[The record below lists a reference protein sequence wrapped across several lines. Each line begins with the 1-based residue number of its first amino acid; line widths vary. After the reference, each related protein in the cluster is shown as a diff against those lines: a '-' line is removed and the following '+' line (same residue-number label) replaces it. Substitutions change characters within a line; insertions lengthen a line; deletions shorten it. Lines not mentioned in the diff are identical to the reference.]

1 MFSSFL
7 TLLQGLCLRLALQSL
22 ELVTFLCSFSLL
34 LHQPNCSEGRE
45 GCLCFSSLSYGKSSF
60 PFLLPLETQKRRVT
74 EACLQASIDELQKPP
89 CPTREE
95 RFSTFFFKGRVFP
108 LPLGISGCSL
118 NFKYNYQ
125 VYTLSKLCLVPLAT
139 ALTFIA
145 HPKGTCTF
153 HDNNTSL
160 IRKGRNLNL
169 LE

>member
-7 TLLQGLCLRLALQSL
+7 TLLQGLCLRLALQFL

-45 GCLCFSSLSYGKSSF
+45 GCLCVLLTFLWEEQLSFSPPIRNTK
-60 PFLLPLETQKRRVT
+60 ERRVT
-74 EACLQASIDELQKPP
+74 EACLQASIDELQKPL
-89 CPTREE
+89 CPMREE
-95 RFSTFFFKGRVFP
+95 RFSTLFFKSRVFP

-118 NFKYNYQ
+118 NFKYNNQ

-169 LE
+169 L